1 MIKKIKVIMIL
12 KTVLVLALTAVS
24 FSLVKAETNVGVGS
38 EPNIGRNEAG
48 AICKSKCGDS
58 VCDKVVCLAEGCPCA
73 ENSNNCSKDCPASNT
88 DKDKPVSNDDGQNQN
103 AKPIRSADSVAEHG
117 GVAGQNNSENIRSAV
132 VGNFVQSLL
141 RVASTTARSASS
153 TVRGIGEQ
161 VRLIAQEQNDS
172 EATTNR
178 AIEKVQLRSKVK
190 TFFLGTDYKN
200 LGALRSQVASTTN
213 RIRQLNQVMPQIHN
227 ASDTA
232 EVQGQIQALEQ
243 EQSKI
248 DNFVKEQESKFS
260 LFGWLVKLFNRQ

>member
-1 MIKKIKVIMIL
+1 MLKKIL
-12 KTVLVLALTAVS
+12 GLVFFLAVVS
-24 FSLVKAETNVGVGS
+24 FSFVKAETNTGVGS

-73 ENSNNCSKDCPASNT
+73 ENSNNCPKDCPASNT
-88 DKDKPVSNDDGQNQN
+88 DKDKPVSNTNDESVSNDNGQNQN
-103 AKPIRSADSVAEHG
+103 IKPIRQADSVTGQE
-117 GVAGQNNSENIRSAV
+117 GVAGQVNAQNHESV

-141 RVASTTARSASS
+141 KVASTTARSASS
-153 TVRGIGEQ
+153 TVREIGEQ

-172 EATTNR
+172 EATTNQ
-178 AIEKVQLRSKVK
+178 AMEKVQLRSKVK

-213 RIRQLNQVMPQIHN
+213 RIRQLNQVIPEIHN

-260 LFGWLVKLFNRQ
+260 LFGWLVKLFNR